1 MGSSTH
7 PRPGCVA
14 IGLVPGSV
22 RRYVRRGVPMSRQ
35 NLGRLIFVAALAAI
49 LIAVFALGW
58 ANDNAKPCSQG
69 RAQVRCPATETSR

>member
-1 MGSSTH
+1 
-7 PRPGCVA
+7 V
-14 IGLVPGSV
+14 
-22 RRYVRRGVPMSRQ
+22 SRQ
-35 NLGRLIFVAALAAI
+35 NLGRLIFAAALAAI